1 MISSQRLIGMC
12 AVSGGETLGRIERIV
27 LDSSAHRLF
36 GIVLRRGIGGAK
48 WIPRHR
54 VRLMGQ
60 SCVLVDG
67 RGEKVPAKTPQQPK
81 HVKDSTGLSL
91 GMVTDVLLC
100 EKSLRVIALEISFG
114 ALYYL
119 IGQRAYVTSYRLG
132 RGLSGAEV
140 VAADFLG
147 RVTVRGEEGMDHEH
161 WENGHYRSDRLRYRR
176 RCDDDAEQS
185 KAAAQDDQQDG

>member
-1 MISSQRLIGMC
+1 MPVISSQRLIGMC
-12 AVSGGETLGRIERIV
+12 AVSGGETLGRIEHVI
-27 LDSSAHRLF
+27 LDASAHRLF
-36 GIVLRRGIGGAK
+36 GVVLRRGIGGAK
-48 WIPRHR
+48 GIPRHR

-67 RGEKVPAKTPQQPK
+67 KGEKMPGKTPQQPK

-119 IGQRAYVTSYRLG
+119 MGQRAYVTSYQFR
-132 RGLSGAEV
+132 RGSGGAEV

-147 RVTVRGEEGMDHEH
+147 RVYGSGRGG
-161 WENGHYRSDRLRYRR
+161 
-176 RCDDDAEQS
+176 
-185 KAAAQDDQQDG
+185 DGL